1 MFNDIEDQPSDVLS
15 GTSIAYKKKMLRRQ
29 SDRRILPKVQQKNM
43 GVSARVY
50 ASEDD
55 YYSEDL
61 VISVQKT
68 KSGLLPKTEF
78 P

>member
-1 MFNDIEDQPSDVLS
+1 
-15 GTSIAYKKKMLRRQ
+15 
-29 SDRRILPKVQQKNM
+29 M
-43 GVSARVY
+43 GVSAGVY

-55 YYSEDL
+55 YHSEDL